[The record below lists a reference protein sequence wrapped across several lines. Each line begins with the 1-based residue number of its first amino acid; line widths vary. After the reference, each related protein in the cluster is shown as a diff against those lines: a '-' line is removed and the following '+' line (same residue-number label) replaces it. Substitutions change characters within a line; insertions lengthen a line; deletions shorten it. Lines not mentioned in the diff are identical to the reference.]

1 MSLPRYR
8 KLGPYNETEGNFNQM
23 WADFVAQATL
33 NLQVPDDSVLPP
45 RENELPPPISAN
57 SNVIPEYTRPVIMPA
72 PPQEVAMEESSL
84 ASAMSMKAPPQMALE
99 MEMERMTM
107 TEVLKEKSQS
117 LMCDLPRRQ
126 KRSIRTR

>member
-1 MSLPRYR
+1 MPVSCPQEKTNR
-8 KLGPYNETEGNFNQM
+8 T
-23 WADFVAQATL
+23 
-33 NLQVPDDSVLPP
+33 
-45 RENELPPPISAN
+45 PISAN

-107 TEVLKEKSQS
+107 TEVLKEKVTE
-117 LMCDLPRRQ
+117 LDVRLA
-126 KRSIRTR
+126 KEAEGSIRTR